1 MQYWMSVIDYPLN
14 IGGRPFNSWVAFI
27 PPTFETTVL
36 FAGLAAVFGMLAVNG
51 FPRPY
56 HPVFNVERFH
66 LASRDRY
73 FLVVEAADPKFDAR
87 GTRDGPRRDAE
98 RRASTRWRSDEARAR
113 PRPRRRAARR
123 RRLPPG
129 PLQPAEDEAVPPR
142 PDLRRRH
149 LARGR
154 SPPGTV
160 ARGFL
165 RDDRALDFGQ
175 GPDGKFVTEIPVPV
189 TKELLLRGRERYN
202 IYCSPCHGRSGD
214 GLGMIVQ
221 RGFKRPPS
229 FYIDRL
235 RNERIGYF
243 FDVMSNG
250 FNQMSSYASQ
260 VPVADRWAIAA

>member
-1 MQYWMSVIDYPLN
+1 MTKRAFVLALA
-14 IGGRPFNSWVAFI
+14 VA
-27 PPTFETTVL
+27 
-36 FAGLAAVFGMLAVNG
+36 ALAAAGCRQGLYNQQKMKPF
-51 FPRPY
+51 RPD
-56 HPVFNVERFH
+56 PIF
-66 LASRDRY
+66 
-73 FLVVEAADPKFDAR
+73 AD
-87 GTRDGPRRDAE
+87 GT
-98 RRASTRWRSDEARAR
+98 SAR
-113 PRPRRRAARR
+113 P
-123 RRLPPG
+123 LP
-129 PLQPAEDEAVPPR
+129 A
-142 PDLRRRH
+142 
-149 LARGR
+149 
-154 SPPGTV
+154 GTV

-165 RDDRALDFGQ
+165 RNDRALDFGQ
-175 GPDGKFVTEIPVPV
+175 DPDGKFVTEIPVTV

-260 VPVADRWAIAA
+260 VPVADRWAIAAYVRALQFSRSAPVALLSDHDRQELKNAPAAAADPLGAGALPQEQPK